1 MKKKKFK
8 HFLLYRLYTLFP
20 KKYYNLL
27 NSFFRYKLHYHLNYL
42 QNKGLPIEVIYDI
55 GAYEGEWS
63 FFMEK
68 TCLNKKLFYLFEAN
82 KKHEQIIKSRG
93 FKYHIG
99 VLSNEIKDIK
109 FYSKNH
115 QGDSYYLEQTNFY
128 EQDLK
133 PENIKSDTLD
143 SVVKKNKFDF
153 PDFIKIDTQGS
164 ELDILK
170 GGSNTLSTC
179 KLIYL
184 ECPVIDYNKNSPKFV
199 NYIQSLNSLG
209 YVPIDVCDISYV
221 DKVLIQID
229 ILFIKKNLIHK
240 YYKIDKILNILN

>member
-1 MKKKKFK
+1 M
-8 HFLLYRLYTLFP
+8 
-20 KKYYNLL
+20 
-27 NSFFRYKLHYHLNYL
+27 
-42 QNKGLPIEVIYDI
+42 
-55 GAYEGEWS
+55 A

-128 EQDLK
+128 EQNLK

-143 SVVKKNKFDF
+143 SVVKKNKFEF

-170 GGSNTLSTC
+170 VGSNTLSTC

-229 ILFIKKNLIHK
+229 ILFIKKNLINK
-240 YYKIDKILNILN
+240 YYRIDKILNILN

>member
-1 MKKKKFK
+1 M
-8 HFLLYRLYTLFP
+8 
-20 KKYYNLL
+20 
-27 NSFFRYKLHYHLNYL
+27 
-42 QNKGLPIEVIYDI
+42 
-55 GAYEGEWS
+55 A

-82 KKHEQIIKSRG
+82 KKHEQIIKLRG

-128 EQDLK
+128 EQNLK

-143 SVVKKNKFDF
+143 SVVKKNKFEF

-229 ILFIKKNLIHK
+229 ILFIKKNLINK
-240 YYKIDKILNILN
+240 YYRIDKILNILN

>member
-1 MKKKKFK
+1 M
-8 HFLLYRLYTLFP
+8 
-20 KKYYNLL
+20 
-27 NSFFRYKLHYHLNYL
+27 
-42 QNKGLPIEVIYDI
+42 
-55 GAYEGEWS
+55 A

-128 EQDLK
+128 EQNLK

-143 SVVKKNKFDF
+143 SVVKKNKFEF

-229 ILFIKKNLIHK
+229 ILFFKKNLINK
-240 YYKIDKILNILN
+240 YYRIDKILNILN